1 MELGLPCFRLM
12 RNLFFLALTI
22 TVSVIP
28 AFAQKEMGNLAF
40 VKGGPFK
47 NPKCTNYYG
56 KNITLSDFYIGK
68 YEVSQKEWTEI
79 MGSNPSYFQG
89 DNLPVETVSWYDCV
103 EYCNKRS
110 AKEGLK
116 PYYAIDRNRKDTNNQ
131 TVVDAI
137 KWTVTINAGA
147 DGYRLP
153 TEAEWEY
160 AASGGQLSK
169 GYTYSGGDDVIQAAW
184 FWQNSGDTN
193 LAGFWT
199 WPRVQENHDRTHPVD
214 SKEPNELGLYNMS
227 GNVREW
233 CGDWGGD
240 LDANGNGPKAS
251 SAETGRAWKG
261 GCWMGGDFCCEVPFR
276 ANFEAS
282 GKGPDQGF
290 RVCRSQ
296 Q

>member
-1 MELGLPCFRLM
+1 M

-137 KWTVTINAGA
+137 KWTVMINAGA

-169 GYTYSGGDDVIQAAW
+169 GYTYSGGNDVIRAAW

-193 LAGFWT
+193 LIGFWT

-261 GCWMGGDFCCEVPFR
+261 GCWMGGDFCCEVSFR

>member
-1 MELGLPCFRLM
+1 M
-12 RNLFFLALTI
+12 RKLFILVMTTI
-22 TVSVIP
+22 IGVVS
-28 AFAQKEMGNLAF
+28 ASAQKSVGDFIL

-47 NPKCTNYYG
+47 NARCTNYFG
-56 KNITLSDFYIGK
+56 KNITVPDFYIGK

-79 MGSNPSYFQG
+79 MGNNPSQFKG

-116 PYYAIDRNRKDTNNQ
+116 PYYAIDKEHKDTNNH
-131 TVVDAI
+131 TVVDDI

-147 DGYRLP
+147 NGYRLP

-160 AASGGQLSK
+160 AASGGQMSK
-169 GYTYSGGDDVIQAAW
+169 GFTYSGGNDVDKAAW

-193 LAGFWT
+193 LTGFWT

-214 SKEPNELGLYNMS
+214 SKEPNELGLYDMS

-233 CGDWGGD
+233 CWDWGGD
-240 LDANGNGPKAS
+240 LDANGNGPKES
-251 SAETGRAWKG
+251 SAETGRVWKG
-261 GCWMGGDFCCEVPFR
+261 GGWMGGDFCCEVSFR

-282 GKGPDQGF
+282 GKGADQGL
-290 RVCRSQ
+290 RVCRNK
-296 Q
+296 